1 MELNIYNR
9 GKVEKTYTTESHR
22 VLFGTIKK
30 LTKITDSITIDAVD
44 DPNFYNAIL
53 TIIPEATE
61 AVEDVLYELF
71 PELTEEEITK
81 TSLEEIALIIFELI
95 KFQSV
100 QIKAAFKGSGSKN

>member
-1 MELNIYNR
+1 MELNIYKR
-9 GKVEKTYTTESHR
+9 GKVEKTYTTENHR

-30 LTKITDSITIDAVD
+30 LTKITDSITIDAID
-44 DPNFYNAIL
+44 DANFYNAIL